1 MASRRRAR
9 EFALQALYTAEIND
23 AGTSAGLQSL
33 WSGLLDGE
41 GLEGSRPAESEEIE
55 FAQRIVFGV
64 DEHRASID
72 ELIEQCSTN
81 WRLPRMPVVDRNI
94 LRMAAFE
101 LMHCLDIPPNV
112 SVNEAV
118 ELAKTFGTAESRA
131 FVNGIVDR
139 MGRHLN
145 RLQPRKTSS

>member
-72 ELIEQCSTN
+72 ELIEQCSTC
-81 WRLPRMPVVDRNI
+81 LLYTSPSPRDVEESHMP
-94 LRMAAFE
+94 
-101 LMHCLDIPPNV
+101 
-112 SVNEAV
+112 
-118 ELAKTFGTAESRA
+118 
-131 FVNGIVDR
+131 
-139 MGRHLN
+139 
-145 RLQPRKTSS
+145 SSA